1 MNSFIQTLR
10 PVITL
15 LILSTLIF
23 GIAYPLGMTS
33 VAKLLFPHQAEGSLI
48 VRDEKAV
55 GSELVGQ
62 KFTDPAYFWGRP
74 TATATVPYNA
84 AASGGSNLSI
94 ANPAQLD
101 AITDRMKALHEAAPT
116 NKAPIPV
123 DLVTASASGLDPH
136 ISPAAARYQANR
148 IAKARHI
155 KRREVYD
162 LINENMEPRTFGILG
177 EPRVNVLKLNLAL
190 DQKKTK

>member
-74 TATATVPYNA
+74 SATATVPYNA

-101 AITDRMKALHEAAPT
+101 AVTDRMKALHDAAPT

-148 IAKARHI
+148 VAKARQI
-155 KRREVYD
+155 DRQQVYD
-162 LINENMEPRTFGILG
+162 LINENMEKRTFGILG
-177 EPRVNVLKLNLAL
+177 ESRVNVLKLNLAL